1 MPPLQP
7 DNLNIRFAA
16 ISGVGTIH
24 HLFRDTMRLA
34 NKGACMAVILLSA
47 LMLNRHLGETACWPF
62 RVPILHHSRID
73 NKAGISYRPY
83 LPRDADHLELSG
95 HQSVAAVLPVASGC
109 RPDGICELVDDRK
122 TMSSAQGNDPSAVS
136 IAATRCSIGACESNR
151 STGASWSAS
160 QASWVS
166 RP

>member
-47 LMLNRHLGETACWPF
+47 LMLNRHLAEMACGPF
-62 RVPILHHSRID
+62 RVPILHHSRFD
-73 NKAGISYRPY
+73 NNAGI
-83 LPRDADHLELSG
+83 LIGLICLETLIIWNYP
-95 HQSVAAVLPVASGC
+95 AINPWL
-109 RPDGICELVDDRK
+109 
-122 TMSSAQGNDPSAVS
+122 
-136 IAATRCSIGACESNR
+136 RCSLSLLVAGLM
-151 STGASWSAS
+151 GYASWSMIEKPCLQLKVMIRA
-160 QASWVS
+160 Q
-166 RP
+166 